1 MELIRIAMKKDLEND
16 NSLMNKWATV
26 AGLKNPN
33 PLYDFLNHDGKTF
46 NEFSSIVN
54 IVKSQYPDR
63 EYELMKDYC
72 LNLDV
77 KTKAAR
83 SALEYA
89 DANMF
94 FEIED
99 ALIDSMISCSNM
111 KSKEYGKVYKIHRE
125 LSKGEIDVFEASAN
139 IGKQRIKTAEMN
151 IFSKMLLMYD
161 CLNKGNFA
169 PMMLLFQQ
177 INLSEIK
184 ENRYLKN
191 SFETRINVLLSNIYL
206 NENNLELC
214 REYAQ
219 KAISST
225 DTQRF
230 LVFSYLTIGTS
241 YIFSD
246 FNLSKQ
252 NYLIGLKFAKGN
264 PGFEEFFKRN
274 LSFLNNFWNK
284 ENEWINYDSD
294 AVTDMQEVI
303 FELIN
308 HKELSKALQLLNK
321 LEERD
326 QNENELGFHYYLK
339 GLITNEKEAFFK
351 SVEYFKA
358 SQDKLSIK
366 MPLIQLEKMGE
377 NPRLLKIITM

>member
-99 ALIDSMISCSNM
+99 VLIDSMISCSNM

-125 LSKGEIDVFEASAN
+125 LSNCDITEFEAVKRL
-139 IGKQRIKTAEMN
+139 GKLNIKTPEMN
-151 IFSKMLLMYD
+151 SFSRLLLLYHY
-161 CLNKGNFA
+161 LSTGNFS
-169 PMMLLFQQ
+169 PMAQLIKQ
-177 INLSEIK
+177 IDLSEIS
-184 ENRYLKN
+184 ENMYIRNTYQ
-191 SFETRINVLLSNIYL
+191 TRVHVLMSNIKL
-206 NENNLELC
+206 NENSLEEC
-214 REYAQ
+214 REYSKMALE
-219 KAISST
+219 ST
-225 DTQRF
+225 NILRF
-230 LVFSYLTIGTS
+230 QVFSYLTIGNS
-241 YIFSD
+241 LLFSNYELAQENFLKGLSVSVQNENYNMIFQQA
-246 FNLSKQ
+246 LC
-252 NYLIGLKFAKGN
+252 
-264 PGFEEFFKRN
+264 
-274 LSFLNNFWNK
+274 FLNNVWRK
-284 ENEWINYDSD
+284 ENKWINFESESIMDL
-294 AVTDMQEVI
+294 QEKAHC
-303 FELIN
+303 FIN
-308 HKELSKALQLLNK
+308 FNENSKAKKVLDKLDLLRHN
-321 LEERD
+321 D
-326 QNENELGFHYYLK
+326 NELAMHHYLK
-339 GLITNEKEAFFK
+339 GRLEQNKACFYSSI
-351 SVEYFKA
+351 EYFKK
-358 SQDKLSIK
+358 SNDKFLIRL
-366 MPLIQLEKMGE
+366 PLLELQKMGE
-377 NPRLLKIITM
+377 NQKLLELLLL